1 MQIKTQLDIE
11 LNESDIKAAIALY
24 LTQNSVSVSDDE
36 LSAIKF
42 VNSRNDGIKANLTV
56 SNEKSTAPEDYHVD
70 EPVKVATVTF
80 QEVATVTFQEEV
92 KCTPDK
98 AEEASEELLE
108 ASTVEDVIPSID
120 ELVEQQQ
127 APTTGKP
134 IFGNKSLFGNK

>member
-24 LTQNSVSVSDDE
+24 LTQNNVSVSDEE

-56 SNEKSTAPEDYHVD
+56 SNEKSTAPE
-70 EPVKVATVTF
+70 EQLAEAPVMHSVG
-80 QEVATVTFQEEV
+80 TFQEEAPN
-92 KCTPDK
+92 TTEEF
-98 AEEASEELLE
+98 EEASEELLE
-108 ASTVEDVIPSID
+108 ASTVEDVMPSID

-127 APTTGKP
+127 VPTSGKP
-134 IFGNKSLFGNK
+134 LFGNKSLYGPK

>member
-24 LTQNSVSVSDDE
+24 LTQNNVSVSDEE

-56 SNEKSTAPEDYHVD
+56 SNEKSTAPE
-70 EPVKVATVTF
+70 EQLPEAPVMHSVG
-80 QEVATVTFQEEV
+80 TFQEEAPNTTEQV
-92 KCTPDK
+92 V
-98 AEEASEELLE
+98 EVSEELLE

-127 APTTGKP
+127 APTPGKP

>member
-24 LTQNSVSVSDDE
+24 LSQNNVSVSDEE

-56 SNEKSTAPEDYHVD
+56 SNEKSTAPE
-70 EPVKVATVTF
+70 EQLPEAPVIHSV
-80 QEVATVTFQEEV
+80 ESFQEEV
-92 KCTPDK
+92 KCTPDE

-127 APTTGKP
+127 VPTSGKP
-134 IFGNKSLFGNK
+134 LFGNKSLYGPK

>member
-24 LTQNSVSVSDDE
+24 LTQNNVSVSDEE

-56 SNEKSTAPEDYHVD
+56 SNEKSTAPEEHLV
-70 EPVKVATVTF
+70 EAPVMHSV
-80 QEVATVTFQEEV
+80 ETFQEEA
-92 KCTPDK
+92 TNTTEE

-108 ASTVEDVIPSID
+108 ANTVEDVMPSID
-120 ELVEQQQ
+120 EIAEQQQ
-127 APTTGKP
+127 TSTPGKP
-134 IFGNKSLFGNK
+134 TFAKKSLFGNK

>member
-24 LTQNSVSVSDDE
+24 LTQNNVSVSDEE

-56 SNEKSTAPEDYHVD
+56 SNEKSTAPEEHLV
-70 EPVKVATVTF
+70 EAPVMHSVGS
-80 QEVATVTFQEEV
+80 FQEEAPN
-92 KCTPDK
+92 TT
-98 AEEASEELLE
+98 EEFKETSEELLE

-127 APTTGKP
+127 VPTTGKP
-134 IFGNKSLFGNK
+134 LFGNKSLYGPK

>member
-24 LTQNSVSVSDDE
+24 LTQSNVSVSDEE

-56 SNEKSTAPEDYHVD
+56 SNEKSTTPEDYI
-70 EPVKVATVTF
+70 EPVEDAVETF
-80 QEVATVTFQEEV
+80 QTEPTNTTEE
-92 KCTPDK
+92 

-108 ASTVEDVIPSID
+108 ANTVEDVIPSID
-120 ELVEQQQ
+120 EIAEQQQ

-134 IFGNKSLFGNK
+134 IFAGKSLFGNK

>member
-56 SNEKSTAPEDYHVD
+56 SNEKSTAPEEHLV
-70 EPVKVATVTF
+70 EAPVMGSVGS
-80 QEVATVTFQEEV
+80 FQEEAPNTTEEV
-92 KCTPDK
+92 KET
-98 AEEASEELLE
+98 SEELLE

-127 APTTGKP
+127 VPTSGKP
-134 IFGNKSLFGNK
+134 LFGNKSLYGPK

>member
-56 SNEKSTAPEDYHVD
+56 SNEKSTAPEEHPT
-70 EPVKVATVTF
+70 EAPVMYSVGCF
-80 QEVATVTFQEEV
+80 PEEV
-92 KCTPDK
+92 PSTT
-98 AEEASEELLE
+98 EEVEAVPEELLE

-127 APTTGKP
+127 TPTPGKP

>member
-24 LTQNSVSVSDDE
+24 LTQNNVSVSDEE

-56 SNEKSTAPEDYHVD
+56 SNEKSTAPE
-70 EPVKVATVTF
+70 EQLPEAPVMHSVG
-80 QEVATVTFQEEV
+80 TFQEEAPS
-92 KCTPDK
+92 TTEEF
-98 AEEASEELLE
+98 EEASEELLE
-108 ASTVEDVIPSID
+108 TSTVEDVIPSID

-127 APTTGKP
+127 VPTTGKP
-134 IFGNKSLFGNK
+134 LFGNKSLYGPK

>member
-24 LTQNSVSVSDDE
+24 LTQNNVSVSDEE

-56 SNEKSTAPEDYHVD
+56 SNEKSTAPE
-70 EPVKVATVTF
+70 EQLAEAPVMHSVG
-80 QEVATVTFQEEV
+80 TFQEEAPN
-92 KCTPDK
+92 TTEEF
-98 AEEASEELLE
+98 EEASEELLE

-127 APTTGKP
+127 QAPTPGKP
-134 IFGNKSLFGNK
+134 LFGNKSLYGPK

>member
-24 LTQNSVSVSDDE
+24 LAQNNVSVSDEE

-56 SNEKSTAPEDYHVD
+56 SNEKSTAPEDYLVE
-70 EPVKVATVTF
+70 EPVKDAV
-80 QEVATVTFQEEV
+80 ETFQEEA
-92 KCTPDK
+92 TNTTEE

-108 ASTVEDVIPSID
+108 PSTVEDVMPSID
-120 ELVEQQQ
+120 EIAEQQQ
-127 APTTGKP
+127 APTPGKP
-134 IFGNKSLFGNK
+134 IFANKSLFGNK

>member
-24 LTQNSVSVSDDE
+24 LTQNNVSVSDEE

-56 SNEKSTAPEDYHVD
+56 SNEKSTAPEEHLV
-70 EPVKVATVTF
+70 EAPVMHSVGS
-80 QEVATVTFQEEV
+80 FQEEV

-98 AEEASEELLE
+98 AEEVSEELLE

-127 APTTGKP
+127 VPTTGKP
-134 IFGNKSLFGNK
+134 LFGNKSLYGPK

>member
-24 LTQNSVSVSDDE
+24 LTQNNVSVSDEE

-56 SNEKSTAPEDYHVD
+56 SNEKSTAPEEHLP
-70 EPVKVATVTF
+70 EAPVMHSVG
-80 QEVATVTFQEEV
+80 TFQEEAPN
-92 KCTPDK
+92 TT
-98 AEEASEELLE
+98 EEFEEVSEGLLE

-127 APTTGKP
+127 VPTSGKP
-134 IFGNKSLFGNK
+134 LFGNKSLYGPK

>member
-24 LTQNSVSVSDDE
+24 LAQNNVSVSDEE

-56 SNEKSTAPEDYHVD
+56 SNEKSTAPEEHLAEASILPY
-70 EPVKVATVTF
+70 VK
-80 QEVATVTFQEEV
+80 TFQEEA
-92 KCTPDK
+92 TNTTEE

-108 ASTVEDVIPSID
+108 PSTVEDVMPSID
-120 ELVEQQQ
+120 EIAEQQQ
-127 APTTGKP
+127 APTPGKP
-134 IFGNKSLFGNK
+134 VFASKSLFGNK

>member
-24 LTQNSVSVSDDE
+24 LTQNNVSVSDEE

-56 SNEKSTAPEDYHVD
+56 SNEKSTAPEEHLA
-70 EPVKVATVTF
+70 EAPVIHSVG
-80 QEVATVTFQEEV
+80 TFQEEAPN
-92 KCTPDK
+92 TT
-98 AEEASEELLE
+98 EEFKEVSEELLE
-108 ASTVEDVIPSID
+108 ANTVEDVMPSID

-127 APTTGKP
+127 APTSGKP
-134 IFGNKSLFGNK
+134 IFGNKSLFGPK

>member
-56 SNEKSTAPEDYHVD
+56 SNEKSTAPEEHLA
-70 EPVKVATVTF
+70 EAPVMHSVGS
-80 QEVATVTFQEEV
+80 FQEEV

-108 ASTVEDVIPSID
+108 ASTVEDVMPSID
-120 ELVEQQQ
+120 EIAEQQ
-127 APTTGKP
+127 APTPGKP
-134 IFGNKSLFGNK
+134 VFAGKSLFGNK

>member
-24 LTQNSVSVSDDE
+24 LAQNNVSVSDDE

-56 SNEKSTAPEDYHVD
+56 SNEKSTAPE
-70 EPVKVATVTF
+70 EQLTEAPVMHSVG
-80 QEVATVTFQEEV
+80 TFQEEAPNTTEEV
-92 KCTPDK
+92 K
-98 AEEASEELLE
+98 EVSEELLE

-127 APTTGKP
+127 APTPGKP
-134 IFGNKSLFGNK
+134 IFGNKSLFGSK

>member
-24 LTQNSVSVSDDE
+24 LSQNNVSVSDEE

-56 SNEKSTAPEDYHVD
+56 SNEKSTAPEDYLVE
-70 EPVKVATVTF
+70 EPVKDA
-80 QEVATVTFQEEV
+80 EETFQEEA
-92 KCTPDK
+92 TNTTEE

-108 ASTVEDVIPSID
+108 PSTVEDVMPSID
-120 ELVEQQQ
+120 EIAEQQQ
-127 APTTGKP
+127 APTPGKP
-134 IFGNKSLFGNK
+134 IFANKSLFGNK

>member
-24 LTQNSVSVSDDE
+24 LAQNSVSVSDEE

-56 SNEKSTAPEDYHVD
+56 SNEKSTAPEDYHVE
-70 EPVKVATVTF
+70 EPVEDAV
-80 QEVATVTFQEEV
+80 ETFQEEA
-92 KCTPDK
+92 TNTTEE

-108 ASTVEDVIPSID
+108 PSTVEDVMPSID
-120 ELVEQQQ
+120 EIAEQQQ
-127 APTTGKP
+127 APTPGKP
-134 IFGNKSLFGNK
+134 VFASKSLFGNK

>member
-24 LTQNSVSVSDDE
+24 LAQNSVSVSDEE

-56 SNEKSTAPEDYHVD
+56 SNEKSTAPEDYLVE
-70 EPVKVATVTF
+70 EPVEDAV
-80 QEVATVTFQEEV
+80 ETFQEEA
-92 KCTPDK
+92 TNTTEE

-108 ASTVEDVIPSID
+108 PSTVEDVMPSID
-120 ELVEQQQ
+120 EIAEQQQ
-127 APTTGKP
+127 APTAGKP
-134 IFGNKSLFGNK
+134 VFANKSLFGNK

>member
-24 LTQNSVSVSDDE
+24 LTQNNVSVSDDE

-56 SNEKSTAPEDYHVD
+56 SNEKSTAPE
-70 EPVKVATVTF
+70 EQLPEAPVMHSVG
-80 QEVATVTFQEEV
+80 TFQEEV

-98 AEEASEELLE
+98 AEEVSEELLE

-127 APTTGKP
+127 VPTSGKP
-134 IFGNKSLFGNK
+134 LFGNKSLYGPK

>member
-24 LTQNSVSVSDDE
+24 LTQNNVSVSDEE

-56 SNEKSTAPEDYHVD
+56 SNEKSTAPEEHPA
-70 EPVKVATVTF
+70 EAPVMHSVGSFPEEAPST
-80 QEVATVTFQEEV
+80 AEEV
-92 KCTPDK
+92 
-98 AEEASEELLE
+98 EEELLE

-127 APTTGKP
+127 APTPGKP

>member
-24 LTQNSVSVSDDE
+24 LSQNNVSVSDEE

-56 SNEKSTAPEDYHVD
+56 SNEKSTAPEDYLVE
-70 EPVKVATVTF
+70 EPVKDAV
-80 QEVATVTFQEEV
+80 ETFQEEA
-92 KCTPDK
+92 TNTTEE

-108 ASTVEDVIPSID
+108 PSTVEDVMPSID
-120 ELVEQQQ
+120 EIAEQQQ
-127 APTTGKP
+127 TPTPGKP
-134 IFGNKSLFGNK
+134 IFANKSLFGNK